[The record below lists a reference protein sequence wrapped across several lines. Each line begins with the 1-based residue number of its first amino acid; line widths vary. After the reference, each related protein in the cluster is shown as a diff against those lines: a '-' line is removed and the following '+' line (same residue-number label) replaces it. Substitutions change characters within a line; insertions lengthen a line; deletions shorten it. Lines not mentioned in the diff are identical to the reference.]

1 MPATIRP
8 ATVEDVE
15 AFVTMK
21 NEAWRWAYAEILPAE
36 HLAALDVDEQASAW
50 RAAFADPGR
59 SGAVAVAVDGAQIVG
74 VASWGMSRDEDA
86 APGTGELGMLYVAPN
101 HVGAGLGR
109 RLMED
114 ALDDLR
120 AAGFG
125 RATLWVLEANARGR
139 GFYEHTGWAP
149 DGVRGDHMVECAN
162 HPMVRYAIAL

>member
-1 MPATIRP
+1 
-8 ATVEDVE
+8 
-15 AFVTMK
+15 
-21 NEAWRWAYAEILPAE
+21 
-36 HLAALDVDEQASAW
+36 
-50 RAAFADPGR
+50 
-59 SGAVAVAVDGAQIVG
+59 
-74 VASWGMSRDEDA
+74 
-86 APGTGELGMLYVAPN
+86 
-101 HVGAGLGR
+101 
-109 RLMED
+109 MED